1 VTMINDLKIVDSHVH
16 FWDIERLEY
25 KWLLEEPS
33 IRRNYFPS
41 DLLQETINYHI
52 DKLVFVQADCLPS
65 QGLDEV
71 EWVTELAAVET
82 RIAGIV
88 AYAPIENNLL
98 LGSILDRLGRTK
110 LVRGVRRILQS
121 EVVGFGTQTAF
132 VEGVLNLE
140 KFGFTFDVCVNHTQL
155 ADVVELVYR
164 CPSINFVLDHLG
176 KPDIKNQK
184 FRSWKNNISD
194 LAEHPNVY
202 CKLSGMVT
210 EADRISWS
218 DAEFVPYIE
227 HIVECFGVNRVM
239 FGGDWP
245 VVTLAATYE
254 RWVDTLLACLSHLN
268 PVELTRVFKKN
279 AEKFYK
285 I

>member
-1 VTMINDLKIVDSHVH
+1 MTKVSDIKIVDSHVH
-16 FWDIERLEY
+16 FWDIELLEY

-33 IRRNYFPS
+33 IRHTYLPS
-41 DLLQETINYHI
+41 DLLQETTDCHI

-121 EVVGFGTQTAF
+121 EVVGFGTQKAF

-140 KFGFTFDVCVNHTQL
+140 KFGFTFDVCVNYTQL
-155 ADVVELVYR
+155 ADVVGLVYR
-164 CPSINFVLDHLG
+164 CPGVNFVLDHLG

-184 FRSWKNNISD
+184 LHSWKNNISD
-194 LAEHPNVY
+194 LSEHPNVY
-202 CKLSGMVT
+202 CKLSGMAT
-210 EADRISWS
+210 EADRASWS

-227 HIVECFGVNRVM
+227 HVVECFGINRVM

-245 VVTLAATYE
+245 VATLATTYQ

-279 AEKFYK
+279 AEEFYK